1 VEEAP
6 VSDSSGCSLEPAES
20 NMHSSM
26 CHALRQALLM
36 QADKEE
42 SHMLVW
48 PNSEKLSAHKSKKL
62 ATNPKI
68 FFKGRN
74 QNTLC
79 KLYQVLA

>member
-36 QADKEE
+36 QTDEE
-42 SHMLVW
+42 ECQMLVW
-48 PNSEKLSAHKSKKL
+48 PNSEKLSA
-62 ATNPKI
+62 ATNLKACY
-68 FFKGRN
+68 K
-74 QNTLC
+74 C
-79 KLYQVLA
+79 KDIL